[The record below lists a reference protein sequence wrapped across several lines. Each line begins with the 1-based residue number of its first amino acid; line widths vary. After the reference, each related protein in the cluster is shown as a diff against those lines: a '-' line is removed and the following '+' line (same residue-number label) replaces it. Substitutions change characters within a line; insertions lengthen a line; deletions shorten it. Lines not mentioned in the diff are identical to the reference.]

1 MEGPVIRNVSFSTIC
16 SGGSPEM
23 PRKEEIKK
31 VLLIGS
37 GPIQIGQAA
46 EFDFSG
52 SQACRALREEGV
64 IVVLVNSNPAT
75 IQTDP
80 GMADEIYIEPL
91 RADIIEKIIEKE
103 RPDGIL
109 SGMGGQTGLNLT
121 AELAE
126 RGALKNVAILGT
138 PLEAIYH
145 GEDREKFRDLMQQ
158 IGEPVPRSVILNNI
172 ADIGEAIRE
181 VGLPAIIRPA
191 YTLGGAGGGIAHN
204 DDELRKIVE
213 IGLNRSRIH
222 QVLIEESVVGWKEIE
237 FEVMRDAADTCITV
251 CGMENVDAMGIH
263 TGESV
268 VVAPILTLRDD
279 EYQTLRSAAIKIIRA
294 LDVQGGCNIQFAYK
308 DGDYRV
314 IEVNPRVS
322 RSSALASKAT
332 GYPIARVAAKIAI
345 GLRLD
350 EIQNSVT
357 GCTPASFEPSI
368 DYVVVKVPRWPFDK
382 FKGADRTLTTAM
394 KSTGEVM
401 AIGRTLEE
409 SFKKALRSLDT
420 DMPHHSNPGE
430 IRMILSR
437 PTDERFSTLFDAFR
451 QGFSVEEVAR
461 LTNITPFFLEKIR
474 NIVDLEQSLAL
485 DSNPDQIVRAKR
497 CGFTNSELVRIT
509 GRNWE
514 EIEAIAGLPTY
525 KMVDTCAA
533 EFPAT
538 TPYYYSTWESES
550 EIRKQEK
557 QKVLILGSGPIRIGQ
572 GIEFDY
578 CTVHAVKALRE
589 EGIEVHIVNNN
600 PETVSTDFDTSDRL
614 YFEPMQL
621 EDITS
626 ILKTDNYY
634 GIMVQ
639 FGGQNAVNLAV
650 PIEGEIQRLGL
661 STRILGTSPDAM
673 DVAED
678 RDRFSILLDRLH
690 IPSPP
695 NSSAY
700 SVEEAREKATRIG
713 YPVLVRPSYVLGG
726 RAMEIVHDEVELES
740 YMKEAVRVSRNHPV
754 LIDQFLQNAIELDV
768 DAICDGEDVL
778 IGGIMEHIE
787 EAGVHSGDSACVI
800 PTQSLGPAVLARV
813 REYTKAIAL
822 GLGVVGLVNI
832 QLAIKGNTVYVLE
845 ANPRASRTVPF
856 VSKATG
862 IPLAMLA
869 AKTMMGKKIK
879 DLGYR
884 ETPISHVAVKEVLL
898 PFNKL
903 PGVDTVLGPEM
914 KSTGEVM
921 GIDYDFGRAYYKACI
936 SADNELPVKG
946 KVFISV
952 SSEQKDEVIGI
963 ARKLIG
969 LGLTLYGTEGTV
981 AYLAEAGIDAHLI
994 RKVQEGSPNV
1004 IDLMRQGEIRLIINT
1019 PTGKQARQ
1027 DHYQI
1032 MRAAVDYGIPYI
1044 TTVQAARAAAQ
1055 AIEVIQREQVT
1066 IEPISHYIGNVGRS
1080 GSGGQSS

>member
-1 MEGPVIRNVSFSTIC
+1 
-16 SGGSPEM
+16 M
-23 PRKEEIKK
+23 PKKPEIKS

-52 SQACRALREEGV
+52 TQACRALREEGV
-64 IVVLVNSNPAT
+64 RVVLVNSNPAT

-80 GMADEIYIEPL
+80 ETADVIYVEPIK
-91 RADIIEKIIEKE
+91 ADIIEKIIEKE

-109 SGMGGQTGLNLT
+109 SGMGGQTGLNMT

-126 RGALKNVAILGT
+126 RGALKNVQILGT
-138 PLEAIYH
+138 PLEAIYQ
-145 GEDREKFRDLMQQ
+145 GEDREKFRSLMGE
-158 IGEPVPRSVILNNI
+158 IGEPVPKSMILNSPDQ
-172 ADIGEAIRE
+172 ADEALAT

-191 YTLGGAGGGIAHN
+191 YTLGGSGGGIAHTR
-204 DDELRKIVE
+204 DELIRIIE
-213 IGLNRSRIH
+213 IGLTRSRIH
-222 QVLIEESVVGWKEIE
+222 QVLVEESVVGWKEIE
-237 FEVMRDAADTCITV
+237 FEVMRDASDTCIIV

-279 EYQTLRSAAIKIIRA
+279 EFQLLRSASIKIIRA

-350 EIQNSVT
+350 EITNSVT
-357 GCTPASFEPSI
+357 GCTPASFEPAI
-368 DYVVVKVPRWPFDK
+368 DYIVVKVPRWPFDK
-382 FKGADRTLTTAM
+382 FKNADRSLTTAM

-401 AIGRTLEE
+401 AIGRCVEE
-409 SFKKALRSLDT
+409 AFKKALRSLDT
-420 DMPHHSNPGE
+420 DVYLHTNPNE

-437 PTDERFSTLFDAFR
+437 PTDERFPTLFDAFR
-451 QGFSVEEVAR
+451 AGFP
-461 LTNITPFFLEKIR
+461 LTEIQNLTDIAPFFLEKIR
-474 NIVDLEQSLAL
+474 NIVDLEKRLCDTPTRDDILLA
-485 DSNPDQIVRAKR
+485 RTY
-497 CGFTNSELVRIT
+497 GFTEPEL
-509 GRNWE
+509 
-514 EIEAIAGLPTY
+514 AGLTGIGAGEIRNLAGDPSY

-538 TPYYYSTWESES
+538 TPYFYSTRDEAC
-550 EIRKQEK
+550 EIPPSDRN
-557 QKVLILGSGPIRIGQ
+557 KVLILGSGPIRIGQ

-589 EGIEVHIVNNN
+589 EHVEVHIVNNN

-614 YFEPMQL
+614 FFEPMAL
-621 EDITS
+621 EDIMN
-626 ILKTDNYY
+626 ILEKDYY
-634 GIMVQ
+634 SGVMVQ

-650 PIEGEIQRLGL
+650 PIHEELLRRGM
-661 STRILGTSPDAM
+661 STRILGTSPDSM

-678 RDRFSILLDRLH
+678 RDRFSDLLRDLD

-700 SVEEAREKATRIG
+700 SLEEARTRAAAIG

-726 RAMEIVHDEVELES
+726 RAMEIVHDEIELES

-754 LIDQFLQNAIELDV
+754 LIDSFLQNAIELDI
-768 DAICDGEDVL
+768 DAVCDGEEVL

-800 PTQSLGPAVLARV
+800 PTQSLSPAVIEKV
-813 REYTKAIAL
+813 KDYTTRIAL
-822 GLGVVGLVNI
+822 GLGVVGLVNL
-832 QLAIKGNTVYVLE
+832 QMAVKGETVFILE

-862 IPLAMLA
+862 IPLAKIA
-869 AKTMMGKKIK
+869 AKVMIGKKLK
-879 DLGYR
+879 DLGIEEPR
-884 ETPISHVAVKEVLL
+884 ICHTAVKEVLL

-936 SADNELPVKG
+936 SADNELPVRG
-946 KVFISV
+946 NIFISV
-952 SSEQKDEVIGI
+952 ISEQKDEVIPI
-963 ARKLIG
+963 ARKLRS
-969 LGLTLYGTEGTV
+969 LGLALYGTSGTV
-981 AYLAEAGIDAHLI
+981 DYLSQAGVDANLI

-1004 IDLMRQGEIRLIINT
+1004 IDLLRKGEIRLIINT
-1019 PTGKQARQ
+1019 PSDKQSRQ

-1032 MRAAVDYGIPYI
+1032 MRAAVDYGVPYI
-1044 TTVQAARAAAQ
+1044 TTVQAARAAAL
-1055 AIEVIQREQVT
+1055 AIEAIKKERIT
-1066 IEPISHYIGNVGRS
+1066 IEPLAHYHAAK
-1080 GSGGQSS
+1080 

>member
-1 MEGPVIRNVSFSTIC
+1 
-16 SGGSPEM
+16 M
-23 PRKEEIKK
+23 PRKEHIRK
-31 VLLIGS
+31 VLIIGS

-52 SQACRALREEGV
+52 SQACRAMREEGV
-64 IVVLVNSNPAT
+64 SVVLVNSNPAT

-80 GMADEIYIEPL
+80 EMADTIYIEPL
-91 RADIIEKIIEKE
+91 KAEIIAKIIEKE
-103 RPDGIL
+103 KPDGIL
-109 SGMGGQTGLNLT
+109 SGMGGQTGLNMT

-126 RGALKNVAILGT
+126 HGALAGVEILGT
-138 PLEAIYH
+138 PLDAIYR
-145 GEDREKFRDLMQQ
+145 GEDREKFRNLMVE
-158 IGEPVPRSVILNNI
+158 IGEPVPKSTIVTSL
-172 ADIGEAIRE
+172 AQVDEAITA
-181 VGLPAIIRPA
+181 VGLPAVVRPA
-191 YTLGGAGGGIAHN
+191 YTLGGAGGGIARTRE
-204 DDELRKIVE
+204 ELLRTVE
-213 IGLNRSRIH
+213 LGLSRSRIH
-222 QVLIEESVVGWKEIE
+222 QVLIEESVMGWKEIE
-237 FEVMRDAADTCITV
+237 FEVMRDSADTCIII

-279 EYQTLRSAAIKIIRA
+279 EFQTLRSAAIKIIRA
-294 LDVQGGCNIQFAYK
+294 LDVQGGCNIQFAFRN
-308 DGDYRV
+308 GESRV

-350 EIQNSVT
+350 EIMNTVT
-357 GCTPASFEPSI
+357 GCTPASFEPTI

-401 AIGRTLEE
+401 AIGRTIEE
-409 SFKKALRSLDT
+409 ALMKAKRSIDT
-420 DMPHHSNPGE
+420 DVQLHTNPSE

-437 PTDERFSTLFDAFR
+437 PTDERFHCLFDAFR
-451 QGFSVEEVAR
+451 QNFSLAEIAE
-461 LTNITPFFLEKIR
+461 LTSITPFFLEKIK
-474 NIVDLEQSLAL
+474 NIVDLEKNLAACARRE
-485 DSNPDQIVRAKR
+485 DIEKSRR
-497 CGFTNSELVRIT
+497 YGFTVGEICQLT
-509 GRNWE
+509 GKTQQ
-514 EIEAIAGLPTY
+514 EIESVTHAPSY

-533 EFPAT
+533 EFPAQ
-538 TPYYYSTWESES
+538 TPYFYSTNEPEC
-550 EIRKQEK
+550 EIVSTDR

-614 YFEPMQL
+614 FFEPMLL
-621 EDITS
+621 EDVAN
-626 ILKTDNYY
+626 ILKKDNYY
-634 GIMVQ
+634 GVMVQ

-650 PIEGEIQRLGL
+650 PIDNEIKRLGL
-661 STRILGTSPDAM
+661 KTRILGTTPDAM
-673 DVAED
+673 DIAED
-678 RDRFSILLDRLH
+678 RDRFSVLLNDLK
-690 IPSPP
+690 IPSPK

-700 SVEEAREKATRIG
+700 SEAEARAKAEAIG
-713 YPVLVRPSYVLGG
+713 FPVLVRPSYVLGG
-726 RAMEIVHDEVELES
+726 RAMEIVHDERELET

-754 LIDQFLQNAIELDV
+754 LIDSYLQNAVELDV
-768 DAICDGEDVL
+768 DAVCDGTDVL

-787 EAGVHSGDSACVI
+787 QAGIHSGDSACVI
-800 PTQSLGPAVLARV
+800 PTQSLSPKVLNDV
-813 REYTKAIAL
+813 RDYSRRLAL
-822 GLGVVGLVNI
+822 GLGVIGLVNF
-832 QLAIKGNTVYVLE
+832 QLAVKDDIVYVLE

-862 IPLAMLA
+862 IPIAKIA
-869 AKTMMGKKIK
+869 AKVMVGKKLR

-884 ETPISHVAVKEVLL
+884 EREIGHVAVKEVLL

-903 PGVDTVLGPEM
+903 AGVDTMLGPEM

-921 GIDYDFGRAYYKACI
+921 GIDYDFGLAFYKACI

-946 KVFISV
+946 NIFISV
-952 SSEQKDEVIGI
+952 NMEQKDEVIPI
-963 ARKLIG
+963 ARTLKE
-969 LGLTLYGTEGTV
+969 LGLVLYGTEGTV
-981 AYLAEAGIDAHLI
+981 EYLEAAGIEAHLV

-1004 IDLMRQGEIRLIINT
+1004 LDMMRHGEIRLIINT
-1019 PTGKQARQ
+1019 PQDQKSRQ

-1032 MRAAVDYGIPYI
+1032 MRAAIDYQIPYI
-1044 TTVQAARAAAQ
+1044 TTLQAARAAAL
-1055 AIEVIQREQVT
+1055 AIDAIKREKMT
-1066 IEPISHYIGNVGRS
+1066 LEPIGHYINT
-1080 GSGGQSS
+1080 

>member
-1 MEGPVIRNVSFSTIC
+1 
-16 SGGSPEM
+16 M
-23 PRKEEIKK
+23 PIKPHIKK

-64 IVVLVNSNPAT
+64 RVVLVNSNPAT

-80 GMADEIYIEPL
+80 EMADEIYIEPI
-91 RADIIEKIIEKE
+91 RADVIAEIIKKE

-109 SGMGGQTGLNLT
+109 SGMGGQTGLNMT

-126 RGALKNVAILGT
+126 IGALEGVEILGT
-138 PLEAIYH
+138 PLEAIYQ
-145 GEDREKFRDLMQQ
+145 GEDREKFRSLMER
-158 IGEPVPRSVILNNI
+158 IDEPVPKSMILNRM
-172 ADIGEAIRE
+172 DQLDEAMDT

-191 YTLGGAGGGIAHN
+191 YTLGGSGGGIAHTRE
-204 DDELRKIVE
+204 ELDRIVE
-213 IGLNRSRIH
+213 IGLTRSRIH

-237 FEVMRDAADTCITV
+237 FEVMRDAADTCIIV

-268 VVAPILTLRDD
+268 VVAPILSLRDD
-279 EYQTLRSAAIKIIRA
+279 EFQMLRSAAIKIIRA
-294 LDVQGGCNIQFAYK
+294 LDVQGGCNIQFAYLN
-308 DGDYRV
+308 GEYRV

-345 GLRLD
+345 GLCLD
-350 EIQNSVT
+350 EITNSVT
-357 GCTPASFEPSI
+357 GCTPASFEPAI

-382 FKGADRTLTTAM
+382 FKNADRTLTTAM

-401 AIGRTLEE
+401 AIGRNVEE
-409 SFKKALRSLDT
+409 AFKKALRSLDT
-420 DMPHHSNPGE
+420 DIFSHTNPNE

-437 PTDERFSTLFDAFR
+437 PTDERFATLFDAFR
-451 QGFSVEEVAR
+451 AGFSVDEIFG
-461 LTNITPFFLEKIR
+461 LTNIIPFFLEKIK
-474 NIVDLEQSLAL
+474 NIVEMEAKLGREATDDLIRLA
-485 DSNPDQIVRAKR
+485 KTY
-497 CGFTNSELVRIT
+497 GFTNDELVELS
-509 GRNWE
+509 GRE
-514 EIEAIAGLPTY
+514 LGAIESVVGDPTY

-533 EFPAT
+533 EFPAK
-538 TPYYYSTWESES
+538 TPYFYSTWEENC
-550 EIRKQEK
+550 EIVADRR

-589 EGIEVHIVNNN
+589 EDVEVHIVNNN

-614 YFEPMQL
+614 FFEPMQL
-621 EDITS
+621 EDVVN
-626 ILKTDNYY
+626 ILKKDNYF
-634 GIMVQ
+634 GVMVQ

-650 PIEGEIQRLGL
+650 SIHERIAELGL
-661 STRILGTSPDAM
+661 ATKILGSSPDSM
-673 DVAED
+673 DIAED
-678 RDRFSILLDRLH
+678 RDRFAALLADLD

-695 NSSAY
+695 NTSAF
-700 SVEEAREKATRIG
+700 SLDEARDKADAIG

-726 RAMEIVHDEVELES
+726 RAMEIVHDEIELES
-740 YMKEAVRVSRNHPV
+740 YMKEAVRVSRHHPV
-754 LIDQFLQNAIELDV
+754 LIDSFLQNAVELDV
-768 DAICDGEDVL
+768 DAVCDGEDVL

-800 PTQSLGPAVLARV
+800 PTQSLPGAILERV
-813 REYTKAIAL
+813 KDYTKKISL

-832 QLAIKGNTVYVLE
+832 QLAVKDDVVYVLE

-862 IPLAMLA
+862 IPLAKIA
-869 AKTMMGKKIK
+869 AKVMIGKKLRDI
-879 DLGYR
+879 GFSER
-884 ETPISHVAVKEVLL
+884 PISHVAVKEVLL

-936 SADNELPVKG
+936 SADNELPLEG
-946 KVFISV
+946 NVFISV
-952 SSEQKDEVIGI
+952 SREQREEIIPI
-963 ARKLIG
+963 AKTLKEIG
-969 LGLTLYGTEGTV
+969 LSLYGTQGTV
-981 AYLAEAGIDAHLI
+981 EFLNEAGIDAMLV

-1004 IDLMRQGEIRLIINT
+1004 IDLLRRGEIRLIVNT
-1019 PTGKQARQ
+1019 PMDKQSRQ

-1032 MRAAVDYGIPYI
+1032 MRAAVDYGVPYI
-1044 TTVQAARAAAQ
+1044 TTIQAARAAALAIQ
-1055 AIEVIQREQVT
+1055 AINRENIT
-1066 IEPISHYIGNVGRS
+1066 IEPLSHYHS
-1080 GSGGQSS
+1080 

>member
-1 MEGPVIRNVSFSTIC
+1 
-16 SGGSPEM
+16 M
-23 PRKEEIKK
+23 PKRADIKK

-52 SQACRALREEGV
+52 SQACRSLREEG
-64 IVVLVNSNPAT
+64 IRVVLVNSNPAT
-75 IQTDP
+75 IMTDP
-80 GMADEIYIEPL
+80 DMADEIYIEPL
-91 RADIIEKIIEKE
+91 RSDVIAKIIEKE

-126 RGALKNVAILGT
+126 MGALRGVEILGT
-138 PLEAIYH
+138 PLEAIYK
-145 GEDREKFRDLMQQ
+145 GEDREKFRDLMTG
-158 IGEPVPRSVILNNI
+158 IGEPVPKSVILTSLAQI
-172 ADIGEAIRE
+172 DDAISQI
-181 VGLPAIIRPA
+181 GLPAVVRPA
-191 YTLGGAGGGIAHN
+191 YTLGGAGGGIGRTRE
-204 DDELRKIVE
+204 ELSRIVE
-213 IGLNRSRIH
+213 LGLSRSRIH
-222 QVLIEESVVGWKEIE
+222 QVLIEESVMGWKEIE
-237 FEVMRDAADTCITV
+237 FEVMRDSSDTCIIV
-251 CGMENVDAMGIH
+251 CGMENVDPMGIH

-279 EYQTLRSAAIKIIRA
+279 EYQKMRSAAIRIIRA
-294 LDVQGGCNIQFAYK
+294 LGVQGGCNIQFAFQ

-350 EIQNSVT
+350 EIKNSVT
-357 GCTPASFEPSI
+357 GCTAASFEPTI

-382 FKGADRTLTTAM
+382 FKGADRTLTTSM

-409 SFKKALRSLDT
+409 AFMKAKRSIDT
-420 DMPHHSNPGE
+420 DVRTHTSPSE

-437 PTDERFSTLFDAFR
+437 PTDERFHCLFDAFR
-451 QGFSVEEVAR
+451 QGFTVEEIAQ
-461 LTNITPFFLEKIR
+461 LTSILPFFLEKIR
-474 NIVDLEQSLAL
+474 NVVELEKRLAGGGSDADIL
-485 DSNPDQIVRAKR
+485 LAKKS
-497 CGFTNSELVRIT
+497 GFTNTEIATLT
-509 GRNWE
+509 GRE
-514 EIEAIAGLPTY
+514 LPDIEQRPGAPVY

-538 TPYYYSTWESES
+538 TPYFYSTHDTAC
-550 EIRKQEK
+550 EIVPSSR

-589 EGIEVHIVNNN
+589 EGVEVHIVNNN

-614 YFEPMQL
+614 FFEPMQL
-621 EDITS
+621 EDVAN
-626 ILKTDNYY
+626 ILLKDQYY
-634 GIMVQ
+634 GMMVQ

-650 PIEGEIQRLGL
+650 PLEREIHRLNL
-661 STRILGTSPDAM
+661 PTQILGTTPDAM
-673 DVAED
+673 DIAED
-678 RDRFSILLDRLH
+678 RDRFSILLDTLN
-690 IPSPP
+690 IPSPA

-700 SVEEAREKATRIG
+700 SEAEAREKAERIG

-726 RAMEIVHDEVELES
+726 RAMEIVHDTAELET
-740 YMKEAVRVSRNHPV
+740 YMKEAVRVSQHHPV
-754 LIDQFLQNAIELDV
+754 LIDSYLQNAIELDV
-768 DAICDGEDVL
+768 DAVCDGEEVL

-787 EAGVHSGDSACVI
+787 QAGIHSGDSACVI
-800 PTQSLGPAVLARV
+800 PTQSLSQPVIGTV
-813 REYTKAIAL
+813 REYTKKIAL

-832 QLAIKGNTVYVLE
+832 QLAVKDNVVYVLE

-862 IPLAMLA
+862 IPIAKIA
-869 AKTMMGKKIK
+869 AKVMIGKKLRN
-879 DLGYR
+879 LGFQER
-884 ETPISHVAVKEVLL
+884 EISHVAVKEVLL

-903 PGVDTVLGPEM
+903 SGVDTVLGPEM

-921 GIDYDFGRAYYKACI
+921 GIDYDFGLAFYKACI
-936 SADNELPVKG
+936 SADNELPLKG
-946 KVFISV
+946 NIFISV
-952 SSEQKDEVIGI
+952 NIAQKDEVIPI
-963 ARKLIG
+963 ARQLRD
-969 LGLTLYGTEGTV
+969 LGLMLYGTEGTV
-981 AYLAEAGIDAHLI
+981 DYLHAAGIEANLV

-1004 IDLMRQGEIRLIINT
+1004 LDMMRHGEIRLIINT
-1019 PTGKQARQ
+1019 PQSRQSRQ

-1032 MRAAVDYGIPYI
+1032 MRAAIDFGIPYI
-1044 TTVQAARAAAQ
+1044 TTLQAARAAAL
-1055 AIEVIQREQVT
+1055 AIDAIKREKMT
-1066 IEPISHYIGNVGRS
+1066 LEPISHYLK
-1080 GSGGQSS
+1080 

>member
-1 MEGPVIRNVSFSTIC
+1 MPKKDHIR
-16 SGGSPEM
+16 
-23 PRKEEIKK
+23 K

-64 IVVLVNSNPAT
+64 KVVLVNSNPAT

-80 GMADEIYIEPL
+80 EMADEIYIEPI
-91 RADIIEKIIEKE
+91 RSEIIRKIIEKE
-103 RPDGIL
+103 KPDGIL
-109 SGMGGQTGLNLT
+109 SGMGGQTGLNMT

-126 RGALKNVAILGT
+126 KGALAGVEILGT
-138 PLEAIYH
+138 PLEAIYQ
-145 GEDREKFRDLMQQ
+145 GEDREKFRALMEQ
-158 IGEPVPRSVILNNI
+158 IGEPVPRSMILTRM
-172 ADIGEAIRE
+172 DQVEEALRT

-191 YTLGGAGGGIAHN
+191 YTLGGSGGGIAHTR
-204 DDELRKIVE
+204 EEMIKIVE
-213 IGLNRSRIH
+213 IGLTRSRIN
-222 QVLIEESVVGWKEIE
+222 QVLVEESVVGWKEIE
-237 FEVMRDAADTCITV
+237 FEVMRDAGDTCIIV

-279 EYQTLRSAAIKIIRA
+279 EFQTLRTAAIKIIRA
-294 LDVQGGCNIQFAYK
+294 LDVQGGCNIQFAYR
-308 DGDYRV
+308 DGEYRV

-350 EIQNSVT
+350 EITNSVT
-357 GCTPASFEPSI
+357 GCTPASFEPAI
-368 DYVVVKVPRWPFDK
+368 DYIVVKVPRWPFDK
-382 FKGADRTLTTAM
+382 FKNADRTLTTAM

-401 AIGRTLEE
+401 AIGKTVEE
-409 SFKKALRSLDT
+409 AFKKALRSLDT
-420 DMPHHSNPGE
+420 DTEVHTNPSE

-437 PTDERFSTLFDAFR
+437 PTDERFATLFDAFR
-451 QGFSVEEVAR
+451 AGFSLEEVAD
-461 LTNITPFFLEKIR
+461 LTHISPFFLEKIQH
-474 NIVDLEQSLAL
+474 IVNQEKKLR
-485 DSNPDQIVRAKR
+485 DSPTVEDIRLAKR
-497 CGFTNSELVRIT
+497 YGFTNAEIARDTGYPIEKVNEIT
-509 GRNWE
+509 GE
-514 EIEAIAGLPTY
+514 PTY

-533 EFPAT
+533 EFPAK
-538 TPYYYSTWESES
+538 TPYFYSTWDTEC
-550 EIRKQEK
+550 EIFRNDS
-557 QKVLILGSGPIRIGQ
+557 QKILILGSGPIRIGQ

-589 EGIEVHIVNNN
+589 ENVEVHIVNNN

-614 YFEPMQL
+614 FFEPMLL
-621 EDITS
+621 EDVMN
-626 ILKTDNYY
+626 ILMKDNYM
-634 GIMVQ
+634 GVMVQ

-650 PIEGEIQRLGL
+650 PLDKECRRLNL
-661 STRILGTSPDAM
+661 PTRVLGTSPDSM
-673 DVAED
+673 DIAED
-678 RDRFSILLDRLH
+678 RDRFSILLDTLC

-700 SVEEAREKATRIG
+700 SLEEARKKAALIG

-726 RAMEIVHDEVELES
+726 RAMEIVHDEIELES

-754 LIDQFLQNAIELDV
+754 LIDSFIQNAIELDV
-768 DAICDGEDVL
+768 DAVCDGEDVL

-787 EAGVHSGDSACVI
+787 QAGVHSGDSACVI
-800 PTQSLGPAVLARV
+800 PTQSLKPSILERV
-813 REYTKAIAL
+813 KEYTKKIAL

-832 QLAIKGNTVYVLE
+832 QLAVKDDVVYVLE

-862 IPLAMLA
+862 IPLAKIA
-869 AKTMMGKKIK
+869 AKTMIGKKLR
-879 DLGYR
+879 DMEYR
-884 ETPISHVAVKEVLL
+884 EKAYSHVAVKEVLL

-921 GIDYDFGRAYYKACI
+921 GIDYDFGRAYYKASV
-936 SADNELPVKG
+936 SADNTIPLEG
-946 KVFISV
+946 NIFISI
-952 SSEQKDEVIGI
+952 SKEQKDEVIPI
-963 ARKLIG
+963 ARKLMEIG
-969 LGLTLYGTEGTV
+969 LSLYGTSGTV
-981 AYLAEAGIDAHLI
+981 DYLTEAGIPAQLV

-1004 IDLMRQGEIRLIINT
+1004 IDLLRRGEIRMIINT
-1019 PTGKQARQ
+1019 PTDKQSRQ

-1032 MRAAVDYGIPYI
+1032 MRVAVDYGVPYI
-1044 TTVQAARAAAQ
+1044 TTIQAARAAGL
-1055 AIEVIQREQVT
+1055 AIEAIKKEHIT
-1066 IEPISHYIGNVGRS
+1066 IEPLSHYLGAS
-1080 GSGGQSS
+1080 